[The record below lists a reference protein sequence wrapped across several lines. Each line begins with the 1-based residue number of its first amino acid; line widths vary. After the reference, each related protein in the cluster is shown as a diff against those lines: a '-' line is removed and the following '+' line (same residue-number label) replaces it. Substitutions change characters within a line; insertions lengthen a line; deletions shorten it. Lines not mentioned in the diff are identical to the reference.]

1 MSADFYS
8 LIAVVIVN
16 LLGLGA
22 LWGKIRQ
29 EVTALAEKHME
40 IKQWAR
46 EEIEEVEDGYRSG
59 LTRVD
64 NRVQSLENKIFDSR
78 GKANFMD
85 VDELRKFEN
94 VLTSTAMETRELT
107 KSLVTGLT
115 GTIEKY
121 YATAARERKEQRERI
136 GKLEA
141 RMTEAE
147 QFCKHQHK
155 GSN

>member
-1 MSADFYS
+1 M
-8 LIAVVIVN
+8 N
-16 LLGLGA
+16 LVGLGA

-29 EVTALAEKHME
+29 EVTTLAEKHGE

-46 EEIEEVEDGYRSG
+46 DEIEEVAVGYRSG

-64 NRVQSLENKIFDSR
+64 NRVQALENKIFDHR
-78 GKANFMD
+78 GKAQFMD

-121 YATAARERKEQRERI
+121 YATAAHERKEQRERI
-136 GKLEA
+136 TKIEA
-141 RMTEAE
+141 RVTEVE

-155 GSN
+155 GSK